1 MLRHPSLMAVVEI
14 VLTDAARDALE
25 RTRAA
30 RGDELTFVIGNGC
43 CDSTA
48 PFLFA
53 AYMAGPAEQRVG
65 EVQGVPVVLETAL
78 VDLFDGYEV
87 VIDAGKDPGGDSF
100 SCETEL
106 GLRFSMERVP
116 LPR

>member
-1 MLRHPSLMAVVEI
+1 MLWAMQV
-14 VLTDAARDALE
+14 VLTDAARSALG
-25 RTRAA
+25 RTRDA
-30 RGDELTFVIGNGC
+30 RGDDLTFVIGNGC

-53 AYMAGPAEQRVG
+53 AYMPGRAERRVG
-65 EVQGVPVVLETAL
+65 EVDGVPVVLETAL
-78 VDLFDGYEV
+78 AELFAGYEV
-87 VIDAGKDPGGDSF
+87 VIDAAPDPGGDSF

-106 GLRFSMERVP
+106 GVRFSMERVP

>member
-1 MLRHPSLMAVVEI
+1 MASVDV
-14 VLTDAARDALE
+14 VLTEMAADTLRRVREHRGRDLAL
-25 RTRAA
+25 
-30 RGDELTFVIGNGC
+30 VIGNGC

-53 AYMAGPAEQRVG
+53 GYVAGRG
-65 EVQGVPVVLETAL
+65 EVPIAEVDGVPVLLDRYLLE
-78 VDLFDGYEV
+78 LFDGREV
-87 VIDAGKDPGGDSF
+87 VIDAGPDGGGDSF

-106 GLRFSMERVP
+106 GVRFSMQRMP